1 MRIDIGAA
9 RGLNLDHG
17 ALIHAFATEEV
28 PMREIGV
35 KTGCRW
41 MQRCLARVPK
51 LLPPML
57 IVIAAVAAA
66 PASAQ
71 FGGLLDAG
79 RRAAE
84 EAKKALDAKRE
95 ADRKKEQEAGQK
107 PAGPVSSPPAAVPG
121 STAAPAA
128 TGTAAA
134 APAFESYSKYD
145 FVPGEKVVAAEDFM
159 QDAIGD
165 FPAKWNTS
173 GSGEVVTLAGQPGR
187 WLKLTKS
194 GFFLPEFV
202 TALPDDFTLEFDVM
216 VAPTFS
222 SGPTLNVAMAELAN
236 VKQPAP
242 WQSSN
247 NTFVT
252 TLTPT
257 LTGGSSGYTTRQDG
271 ISLAANQTEVALLAA
286 RNARPVHV
294 SLWRQRQRVRV
305 YIGQDKVWDVP
316 RAIATSAKFNALL
329 FFVPGSVDAKN
340 EYYLANVRVAVGA
353 PDTRNKILTQG
364 KWVSHGIL
372 FDVNSDRIKGES
384 YGSLKEMASV
394 LAEHADL
401 KVQIVGHTDSDG
413 DDAANLD
420 LSKRR
425 AAAVKTVLATS
436 FGIGAPRMDTDGK
449 GESQPIDKNDTPAGK
464 ANNRRV
470 EFIKR

>member
-1 MRIDIGAA
+1 MGEPVTA
-9 RGLNLDHG
+9 
-17 ALIHAFATEEV
+17 
-28 PMREIGV
+28 
-35 KTGCRW
+35 CRW
-41 MQRCLARVPK
+41 LPRCLARVAK

-57 IVIAAVAAA
+57 IVIVAAAAA
-66 PASAQ
+66 PAAAQ
-71 FGGLLDAG
+71 LGGLLDAG
-79 RRAAE
+79 KRAAE
-84 EAKKALDAKRE
+84 EARKALEAKRAADEAKKASE
-95 ADRKKEQEAGQK
+95 PKKEQDATQK
-107 PAGPVSSPPAAVPG
+107 PAAPAPGAAGG
-121 STAAPAA
+121 STAPAA
-128 TGTAAA
+128 AAGTPAT

-145 FVPGEKVVAAEDFM
+145 FVPGEKVVAAEDFT

-165 FPAKWNTS
+165 FPAKWNTD
-173 GSGEVVTLAGQPGR
+173 GAGEVVTLAGQPGR
-187 WLKLTKS
+187 WLKLTKR

-202 TALPDDFTLEFDVM
+202 TALPDNFTLEFDVM
-216 VAPTFS
+216 VAPTYS
-222 SGPTLNVAMAELAN
+222 SGGSTLSVALAELAN
-236 VKQPAP
+236 VKQPQQ

-257 LTGGSSGYTTRQDG
+257 ATGGSSGYTTRQD
-271 ISLAANQTEVALLAA
+271 STSASAAQTEVALLAA

-316 RAIATSAKFNALL
+316 RAIAPSAKFNALL
-329 FFVPGSVDAKN
+329 YFVPAAFDAGH

-353 PDTRNKILTQG
+353 PDARNKILTQG

-425 AAAVKTVLATS
+425 AASVKTALATR
-436 FGIGAPRMDTDGK
+436 FGIDATRMDTDGK

-470 EFIKR
+470 EFVKK

>member
-1 MRIDIGAA
+1 MPDLSPTTCG
-9 RGLNLDHG
+9 
-17 ALIHAFATEEV
+17 
-28 PMREIGV
+28 
-35 KTGCRW
+35 RW
-41 MQRCLARVPK
+41 MQRCVVRSLK
-51 LLPPML
+51 LVPPMV
-57 IVIAAVAAA
+57 IVFAAAAA
-66 PASAQ
+66 PPAWAQ
-71 FGGLLDAG
+71 LGGLLDAG
-79 RRAAE
+79 KRAAE
-84 EAKKALDAKRE
+84 EARKALEAKRAADE
-95 ADRKKEQEAGQK
+95 ARKAAEPKKEQ
-107 PAGPVSSPPAAVPG
+107 PASPGP
-121 STAAPAA
+121 AAPATT
-128 TGTAAA
+128 TGAAAA
-134 APAFESYSKYD
+134 APAFEAYSKYD

-159 QDAIGD
+159 QDAVGD
-165 FPAKWNTS
+165 FPAKWNTN
-173 GSGEVVTLAGQPGR
+173 GAGEVVTLAGQPGR

-194 GFFLPEFV
+194 GFFVPEFV

-222 SGPTLNVAMAELAN
+222 SGSTFYVALAELAN

-242 WQSSN
+242 WQSST

-252 TLTPT
+252 TFTPSA
-257 LTGGSSGYTTRQDG
+257 TGGSSHYTTRHDG
-271 ISLAANQTEVALLAA
+271 TSLAANNTEVPLLAA

-305 YIGQDKVWDVP
+305 YIAQDKVWDVP
-316 RAIATSAKFNALL
+316 RAIAASAKFNSLL
-329 FFVPGSVDAKN
+329 FFVPGSIDPKH
-340 EYYLANVRVAVGA
+340 EFYLANVRMAVGA

-394 LAEHADL
+394 LAENADL

-413 DDAANLD
+413 EDAANLE

-425 AAAVKTVLATS
+425 AAAVKTALATGFS
-436 FGIGAPRMDTDGK
+436 IDAARMDTDGK